1 MVVDAAELR
10 RLQWR
15 CRRGM
20 LENDLVL
27 ERFLEL
33 HGDGLEGERLRAF
46 RGLLEYSDDDIRDLV
61 TGRSECDDPAM
72 SDIVALLR
80 CCEIRGVR

>member
-1 MVVDAAELR
+1 MEAAEFR
-10 RLQWR
+10 RLQWQ
-15 CRRGM
+15 CRRGL

-33 HGDGLEGERLRAF
+33 HGPGLEGERLRAF
-46 RGLLEYSDDDIRDLV
+46 RGLLEYSDDDLRDLV
-61 TGRSECDDPAM
+61 IGHAECEDPAM

-80 CCEIRGVR
+80 GCEIRGLR

>member
-1 MVVDAAELR
+1 MQAVEYR
-10 RLQWR
+10 RLQWQ
-15 CRRGM
+15 CRRGL

-33 HGDGLEGERLRAF
+33 HGPGLDGERLRVF
-46 RGLLEYSDDDIRDLV
+46 RELLRYSDDDLRDLV

-80 CCEIRGVR
+80 TCEIRGVR